1 VDRYSF
7 DAGRS
12 HVPSSGRF
20 IPALPNRS
28 TSLDISSARVAV
40 KTLAVLAG
48 DSARAAAGISAE
60 ADAAGL
66 AGPQRTGADACVRYL
81 TGKHDYLRYDQ
92 ALTAGWPIA
101 TGVIEGACR
110 HLIGDRLDITG
121 ARWGLQ
127 GAEAILT
134 LRAIIA
140 NGDFN
145 DYWRYHLA
153 REHQRLYPGTTQGQY
168 TLSA

>member
-1 VDRYSF
+1 KGDTAAEIWVAAHALTILGGGATGVA
-7 DAGRS
+7 DALT
-12 HVPSSGRF
+12 
-20 IPALPNRS
+20 A
-28 TSLDISSARVAV
+28 AVATPGLNAEKR
-40 KTLAVLAG
+40 KTLTAVAG
-48 DSARAAAGISAE
+48 
-60 ADAAGL
+60 
-66 AGPQRTGADACVRYL
+66 YL
-81 TGKHDYLRYDQ
+81 TNKTDYLHYDQ
-92 ALTAGWPIA
+92 ALKAGWPIA

-134 LRAIIA
+134 LRAVIA
-140 NGDFN
+140 NGDYD

-153 REHQRLYPGTTQGQY
+153 REHQRLYPGTAQGQH